1 MKDTHIQS
9 AEVESWLH
17 ARLLQLYTTFNLYFD
32 VHVLYGVRLIS
43 TFYFLLS
50 TCTFYFLFSIT
61 NTIAAASTTIVLP
74 QLDSASTSTSTSSS
88 TFIRLLLKSP
98 NPSS

>member
-32 VHVLYGVRLIS
+32 VLYGVRLIS
-43 TFYFLLS
+43 TFYFLHVLS
-50 TCTFYFLFSIT
+50 TFYFLLQI
-61 NTIAAASTTIVLP
+61 
-74 QLDSASTSTSTSSS
+74 
-88 TFIRLLLKSP
+88 LLLLQVLQ
-98 NPSS
+98 